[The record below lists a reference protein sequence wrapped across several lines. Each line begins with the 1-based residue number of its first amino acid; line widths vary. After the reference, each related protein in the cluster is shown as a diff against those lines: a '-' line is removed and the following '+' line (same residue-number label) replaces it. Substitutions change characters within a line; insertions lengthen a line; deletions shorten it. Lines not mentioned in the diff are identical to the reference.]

1 MQTQQLRRATI
12 ALAIPLLTACQTPS
26 LPFFSGETKEAVK
39 PVEDLRVQLLI
50 EFCRGQT
57 PESVTRAEFDAW
69 PQSAKD
75 YATNNVNQWLQ
86 QGCKL

>member
-1 MQTQQLRRATI
+1 MQIRLLRLGIMAI
-12 ALAIPLLTACQTPS
+12 AIPLATSCQTPS
-26 LPFFSGETKEAVK
+26 QTSYSETIK

-57 PESVTRAEFDAW
+57 PQSITRAEYDAW
-69 PQSAKD
+69 PQAAKD
-75 YATNNVNQWLQ
+75 YATANVNQWLQ

>member
-1 MQTQQLRRATI
+1 MQLLK
-12 ALAIPLLTACQTPS
+12 LAIIPLLSLTAAGCQTPS
-26 LPFFSGETKEAVK
+26 LPFFSEEKTEAVK

-69 PQSAKD
+69 PQAAKD
-75 YATNNVNQWLQ
+75 YATNNVNQWLL
-86 QGCKL
+86 QGCRI

>member
-1 MQTQQLRRATI
+1 MQMRLLR
-12 ALAIPLLTACQTPS
+12 LAITALSIPTLTACQTPS
-26 LPFFSGETKEAVK
+26 LPFFSEEKTEAVK

-69 PQSAKD
+69 PQAAKN
-75 YATNNVNQWLQ
+75 YATNNVNQWLL
-86 QGCKL
+86 QGCRI